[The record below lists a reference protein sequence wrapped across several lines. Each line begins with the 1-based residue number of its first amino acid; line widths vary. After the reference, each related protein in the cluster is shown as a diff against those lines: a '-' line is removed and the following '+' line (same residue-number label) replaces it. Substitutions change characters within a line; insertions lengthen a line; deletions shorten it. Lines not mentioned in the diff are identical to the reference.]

1 MKKKGEKALKK
12 RSFSD
17 TSIQTTAR
25 LAALMAK
32 QCFIFPFVLNTKQRF
47 FKRAKRETYHPLTSL
62 ISEQMGY
69 VTFSFSN

>member
-1 MKKKGEKALKK
+1 MGEKALKK
-12 RSFSD
+12 HRFSNI
-17 TSIQTTAR
+17 TIQTTAR

-32 QCFIFPFVLNTKQRF
+32 QCFIFLFVLNTKQRF
-47 FKRAKRETYHPLTSL
+47 FKSAKRETYHPLTPL

>member
-1 MKKKGEKALKK
+1 MGKKALKK
-12 RSFSD
+12 PRFSD
-17 TSIQTTAR
+17 IPIQTTAR

-32 QCFIFPFVLNTKQRF
+32 QCFIFLFVLNTKQRF
-47 FKRAKRETYHPLTSL
+47 FKHAKRETYHPLTPL

>member
-1 MKKKGEKALKK
+1 MGKKALKK
-12 RSFSD
+12 HRFSD
-17 TSIQTTAR
+17 IPIQTTAR

-32 QCFIFPFVLNTKQRF
+32 QCFIFLFVLNTKQRF
-47 FKRAKRETYHPLTSL
+47 FKHAKRETYHPLTSL